1 MATVID
7 ALVMTIGLDGSKFT
21 EGQKKVSKEA
31 DELKN
36 RLGDMGKAVNA
47 AKGYFVQLFA
57 ALAGSAALTDL
68 VAQTVQAEAALG
80 RLSKNIGEST
90 QAIQAW
96 GNMAAQAGGS
106 AEEMQAGMANLSKEI
121 TNLKYNGESN
131 LLPFFARMGV
141 QIADANGKALDQT
154 QIMLQLADAAQKMPR
169 EDFANLAQ
177 MNGLNQS
184 QVNVILQG
192 RAALEAQLKAQEANS
207 LTTKEQAEAAAQLNA
222 EWVAMKQEM
231 AALVRQFVHD
241 IGPALSALFR
251 VLHNVVSYLR
261 DHRGLVYAFFIGLAA
276 AMAPAVVSATA
287 LVIQFGLLAAP
298 ILAVVAAVG
307 LLMDDLLTFADG
319 GESLVPWGK
328 IFDGIHEAGEWVDD
342 LIQKLGGLSEVWAK
356 FKSGDFAGAWS
367 AAQSVMATLL
377 TPSRPAAPPAPV
389 PTAVPAAAP
398 AAKPRVQVQPGQDMR
413 NIPMPIATG
422 QWQNLPAAPAAPPS
436 RGQQIARSVLDFI
449 RDPAGALFGG
459 GSPSSGGG
467 AGASLPAGFRFG
479 GGVDEHVSEAAR
491 RFGIPEDVLRGFVH
505 MEGGWTGKM
514 SPTGAIGT
522 GQFIRDTW
530 DSLAR
535 TAAGQAIGM
544 TVIGKRFRTAEDP
557 RYDKRINTLAT
568 GLLAQQNADLLRR
581 NGLPVTGENLYMLH
595 NIGPGV
601 IPALKG
607 SDAVSERTLTAMRQN
622 GMKTG
627 MSATEFVEYQK
638 SRYQN
643 HYRKANAA
651 ADGGAMPSAGA
662 RTQAAIGR
670 PDMQASNYHSEVH
683 IGMVTVNTAATDA
696 VGIAQ
701 GLPAAL
707 NNRLSSLSFGL
718 DSGMA

>member
-31 DELKN
+31 EDLKT

-96 GNMAAQAGGS
+96 GNVAALAGGN

-184 QVNVILQG
+184 QINVILQG
-192 RAALEAQLKAQEANS
+192 RAALEAQLKAQQANS

-261 DHRGLVYAFFIGLAA
+261 DHRGLVYAFFIGLAV
-276 AMAPAVVSATA
+276 AMAPAVASATA

-298 ILAVVAAVG
+298 ILAVAAAIG
-307 LLMDDLLTFADG
+307 LLVDDLMTFADG
-319 GESLVPWGK
+319 GDSLIPWDKLFG
-328 IFDGIHEAGEWVDD
+328 GIHEAGEWVDD

-367 AAQSVMATLL
+367 AAQNVMATLL
-377 TPSRPAAPPAPV
+377 TPSRPAAPAPV
-389 PTAVPAAAP
+389 PAPAPAAAP
-398 AAKPRVQVQPGQDMR
+398 APKPRVQVQPGQDLR

-459 GSPSSGGG
+459 GGDAPASAPAPAPVPAAGGRGVYNLPENKKRSIMEVAARIGVNPEDLAAVISFETGGTFSPSAQNPQSSGTGLIQFMKDKYTAYG
-467 AGASLPAGFRFG
+467 FSRKQFASLSFEEQMKYVERYFR
-479 GGVDEHVSEAAR
+479 E
-491 RFGIPEDVLRGFVH
+491 RGFSANSPKGVA
-505 MEGGWTGKM
+505 ELYGAVTGYGYKKG
-514 SPTGAIGT
+514 SQAYELNKV
-522 GQFIRDTW
+522 W
-530 DSLAR
+530 DSNGNGIVEKGEMVENPAFKKHQR
-535 TAAGQAIGM
+535 
-544 TVIGKRFRTAEDP
+544 VYFPE
-557 RYDKRINTLAT
+557 
-568 GLLAQQNADLLRR
+568 LR
-581 NGLPVTGENLYMLH
+581 
-595 NIGPGV
+595 
-601 IPALKG
+601 
-607 SDAVSERTLTAMRQN
+607 
-622 GMKTG
+622 
-627 MSATEFVEYQK
+627 SA
-638 SRYQN
+638 
-643 HYRKANAA
+643 
-651 ADGGAMPSAGA
+651 AMPSGGA

-683 IGMVTVNTAATDA
+683 IGQVTVNTAATDA

>member
-31 DELKN
+31 EELKN
-36 RLGDMGKAVNA
+36 RMADMGKAVNA

-68 VAQTVQAEAALG
+68 VVQTIQAEAALG

-121 TNLKYNGESN
+121 INLKYNGESN

-207 LTTKEQAEAAAQLNA
+207 LTTKKQTEAAAQLNA

-367 AAQSVMATLL
+367 AAQNVMATLL
-377 TPSRPAAPPAPV
+377 TPSRPAAPAPV
-389 PTAVPAAAP
+389 PAPAPAAAP
-398 AAKPRVQVQPGQDMR
+398 AAKPRVQVQPGQDLR

-459 GSPSSGGG
+459 GDSVMPQQTKGWLQILGDAISSGEGDYNSVNRG
-467 AGASLPAGFRFG
+467 LVRGRNLGSTRANLSDMTINEVLARNKLQPGDPNRMNAVGRYQIIASTMRELVKRMGLSGEEKLTPEMQDSLFG
-479 GGVDEHVSEAAR
+479 G
-491 RFGIPEDVLRGFVH
+491 VLKFFAP
-505 MEGGWTGKM
+505 KAYAY
-514 SPTGAIGT
+514 AIG
-522 GQFIRDTW
+522 QHD
-530 DSLAR
+530 DLN
-535 TAAGQAIGM
+535 AAM
-544 TVIGKRFRTAEDP
+544 TDVAKQWASVGV
-557 RYDKRINTLAT
+557 
-568 GLLAQQNADLLRR
+568 
-581 NGLPVTGENLYMLH
+581 PV
-595 NIGPGV
+595 
-601 IPALKG
+601 
-607 SDAVSERTLTAMRQN
+607 AMR
-622 GMKTG
+622 GR
-627 MSATEFVEYQK
+627 
-638 SRYQN
+638 SRQVDAGESFY
-643 HYRKANAA
+643 AG
-651 ADGGAMPSAGA
+651 DGGNKASTRSTRLVREALEKARQSSTPANMPSAGA

-683 IGMVTVNTAATDA
+683 IGQVTVNTAATDA

>member
-68 VAQTVQAEAALG
+68 VAQTIQAEAALG

-184 QVNVILQG
+184 QINVILQG
-192 RAALEAQLKAQEANS
+192 RAALEAQLKAQQANS
-207 LTTKEQAEAAAQLNA
+207 LTTKEQAEAAQQLNA

-342 LIQKLGGLSEVWAK
+342 LIQKLGGLSEVWSK

-377 TPSRPAAPPAPV
+377 TPSRPAAPAPAPA
-389 PTAVPAAAP
+389 PAPAAAP
-398 AAKPRVQVQPGQDMR
+398 APKPRVQVQPGQDLR

-449 RDPAGALFGG
+449 RDPAGVMGL
-459 GSPSSGGG
+459 
-467 AGASLPAGFRFG
+467 
-479 GGVDEHVSEAAR
+479 GGVQQNGAVLSLSEQ
-491 RFGIPEDVLRGFVH
+491 DVMDIVKTTATEVVPSLKGDAFTQQVAGVVDTILNRTASGAYGKTVRDVVNQRGAFSDINSSQKTAYGSVQNVP
-505 MEGGWTGKM
+505 M
-514 SPTGAIGT
+514 SRVTSRLEQAV
-522 GQFIRDTW
+522 RDH
-530 DSLAR
+530 LANR
-535 TAAGQAIGM
+535 AAGQESS
-544 TVIGKRFRTAEDP
+544 V
-557 RYDKRINTLAT
+557 
-568 GLLAQQNADLLRR
+568 
-581 NGLPVTGENLYMLH
+581 
-595 NIGPGV
+595 
-601 IPALKG
+601 G
-607 SDAVSERTLTAMRQN
+607 SDINYANPYFLQHASAATKRWVGEVVEQAKSTGRIFGTGKAVHYHGTP
-622 GMKTG
+622 
-627 MSATEFVEYQK
+627 SAD
-638 SRYQN
+638 
-643 HYRKANAA
+643 RKKMPGAFRLSLG
-651 ADGGAMPSAGA
+651 GGAMPSAGA

-683 IGMVTVNTAATDA
+683 IGQVTVNTAATDA
-696 VGIAQ
+696 VGIAR

>member
-31 DELKN
+31 EELKN
-36 RLGDMGKAVNA
+36 RMADMGKAVNA

-141 QIADANGKALDQT
+141 QIADANGKAMDQT

-184 QVNVILQG
+184 QINVVLQG

-207 LTTKEQAEAAAQLNA
+207 LTTKEQADAAAQLNA

-261 DHRGLVYAFFIGLAA
+261 DHRGLVYAFFIGLAGV
-276 AMAPAVVSATA
+276 MAPAVVSATA

-319 GESLVPWGK
+319 GDSLIPWGK

-342 LIQKLGGLSEVWAK
+342 LIQKLGGLSEVWSK

-377 TPSRPAAPPAPV
+377 TPSRPAAPAPV
-389 PTAVPAAAP
+389 PAPAPAAAP
-398 AAKPRVQVQPGQDMR
+398 APKPRVQVQPGQDLR

-449 RDPAGALFGG
+449 RDPAAALGLGG
-459 GSPSSGGG
+459 D
-467 AGASLPAGFRFG
+467 ASAPASTSVGG
-479 GGVDEHVSEAAR
+479 GGVYNLPENKKQSIREVAAR
-491 RFGIPEDVLRGFVH
+491 IGVNPEDLAAVISFETGGTFSPSAKNPKSSGTGLIQFMKDKYTAYGFSRDKFAALSFEEQMKYVERYFVERGFSANSPKGVADLY
-505 MEGGWTGKM
+505 GAVTGYGYKRG
-514 SPTGAIGT
+514 SQAYELNKV
-522 GQFIRDTW
+522 W
-530 DSLAR
+530 DSNGNGVVEKGEMVQNPQFKKHQRVYFPELR
-535 TAAGQAIGM
+535 SAA
-544 TVIGKRFRTAEDP
+544 T
-557 RYDKRINTLAT
+557 
-568 GLLAQQNADLLRR
+568 
-581 NGLPVTGENLYMLH
+581 
-595 NIGPGV
+595 
-601 IPALKG
+601 
-607 SDAVSERTLTAMRQN
+607 
-622 GMKTG
+622 
-627 MSATEFVEYQK
+627 
-638 SRYQN
+638 
-643 HYRKANAA
+643 
-651 ADGGAMPSAGA
+651 PSAGA

-683 IGMVTVNTAATDA
+683 IGQVTVNTAATDA

-707 NNRLSSLSFGL
+707 NNRLSGLAFGM